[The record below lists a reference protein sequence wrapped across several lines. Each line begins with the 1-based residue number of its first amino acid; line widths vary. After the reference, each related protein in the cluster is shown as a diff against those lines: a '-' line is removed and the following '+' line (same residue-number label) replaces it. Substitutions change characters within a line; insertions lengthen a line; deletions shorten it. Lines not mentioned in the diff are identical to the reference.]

1 MYKCSATSFSES
13 NVPGNTSAVTRAR
26 RLVGDLI
33 RTQLG
38 YALLDSAKS
47 RRVILRCRSFDTNIK
62 ARNVIRAAV
71 PDKSDPGEFR
81 LPRRGKAMAATTDLR
96 VSPRASGSAFPRLT
110 EFYGKAIAPAR
121 GRTRFAR
128 FRSSRCSGGTIVVV
142 VVVVVVSLRRQAR
155 KLALP
160 IFDLRSRRSAGL
172 PYRGAF

>member
-62 ARNVIRAAV
+62 ARNVIRATV
-71 PDKSDPGEFR
+71 QINQTPGEFR
-81 LPRRGKAMAATTDLR
+81 LPRRGKAR
-96 VSPRASGSAFPRLT
+96 WQPRRIYARRRAHSGSAFPRLT
-110 EFYGKAIAPAR
+110 EFYASNAIAR
-121 GRTRFAR
+121 GRARSFAR
-128 FRSSRCSGGTIVVV
+128 IERESEAQHPRDAGSSPFGVSQRYRSD
-142 VVVVVVSLRRQAR
+142 A
-155 KLALP
+155 
-160 IFDLRSRRSAGL
+160 
-172 PYRGAF
+172 